1 VRRVIVCNKEYLLG
15 TKTWVE
21 AIVVFL
27 KRNVFKEVYDEGYSP
42 LSPTKWDDQGL
53 PGLGE
58 GLRCWLSRVR
68 CEHER
73 SSPHIRTGLSSFTTC
88 THDKYNH
95 SRLYGQ
101 SLNLNLYGPNPSVM
115 MAGEH
120 REDKEGECFV
130 RFGHGGGLN
139 PSGIIVKVRT
149 CKEGKSFGFGSHW
162 P

>member
-1 VRRVIVCNKEYLLG
+1 MDCIKEYLLSIKCG
-15 TKTWVE
+15 LRKM
-21 AIVVFL
+21 VVFI
-27 KRNVFKEVYDEGYSP
+27 KRKMFSKVYDEGYSP
-42 LSPTKWDDQGL
+42 LSPFEWDSQGL

-58 GLRCWLSRVR
+58 GLRCWLSQVR
-68 CEHER
+68 CEQEGL
-73 SSPHIRTGLSSFTTC
+73 SPHIRTGLSSFTTC

-101 SLNLNLYGPNPSVM
+101 SLNLNLYGPNPRVM

-130 RFGHGGGLN
+130 RFGHGGGLT
-139 PSGIIVKVRT
+139 PSGITVKVRM
-149 CKEGKSFGFGSHW
+149 CKERKRFGFESHW

>member
-1 VRRVIVCNKEYLLG
+1 MKGIHPYHLFE
-15 TKTWVE
+15 
-21 AIVVFL
+21 
-27 KRNVFKEVYDEGYSP
+27 
-42 LSPTKWDDQGL
+42 WDGQGH
-53 PGLGE
+53 PGLEE

-68 CEHER
+68 CEHEGL
-73 SSPHIRTGLSSFTTC
+73 SPHIRTSLSSFTIC

-101 SLNLNLYGPNPSVM
+101 SLNLNLYDPNPRVM

-130 RFGHGGGLN
+130 WFGHGGGLT
-139 PSGIIVKVRT
+139 PSSIIVKIRT
-149 CKEGKSFGFGSHW
+149 CKEGKRFRFGSHW